1 MFLKAKMMRKQAA
14 LEHIDPLRYS
24 ITQGVL
30 GKKCRT
36 PEWRGLRDVP
46 YFRNPPK
53 SPFTKGGLRGIVA
66 RGLMQT

>member
-30 GKKCRT
+30 GKEVQDT
-36 PEWRGLRDVP
+36 GM
-46 YFRNPPK
+46 
-53 SPFTKGGLRGIVA
+53 A
-66 RGLMQT
+66 RS